1 VAEKLVRA
9 VDEMNFQRDAPEK
22 ASIKLSLGNC
32 KNWTAS
38 LPPRS
43 RTNTRLFEPN
53 LEEMRAGGTS
63 SDAAKALILDKPAT
77 GDQRDGGILESRV

>member
-22 ASIKLSLGNC
+22 ASIKLSFGTC

-38 LPPRS
+38 SPPPS

-53 LEEMRAGGTS
+53 LEEMRASGTS
-63 SDAAKALILDKPAT
+63 SDAAKP
-77 GDQRDGGILESRV
+77 